1 MCKFAPKGNF
11 PGVDATDVSSDVRP
25 FHRFARWYDAAM
37 PGVDADA
44 LRSAIDLADR
54 PVRRGL
60 DVAGG
65 TGRAAAGLPEV
76 EWTVVDAA
84 EGMLTRATGRGIA
97 AVRGDAARLPVRDS
111 SVDAVVVVDALHHVG
126 DQRAAVREAYRVLR
140 PGGVLAIADFDP
152 KTVRGRVVAAAER
165 AVGFGSTFREPTA
178 LSADLRR
185 AGFSTLVPEPGFAYV
200 VSGVKPSDG

>member
-1 MCKFAPKGNF
+1 M
-11 PGVDATDVSSDVRP
+11 RP
-25 FHRFARWYDAAM
+25 FHRFARWYDLAM

-44 LRSAIDLADR
+44 LRSALDLAER

-65 TGRAAAGLPEV
+65 TGRASRGLPGI

-84 EGMLTRATGRGIA
+84 RGMLDRASAAGTA
-97 AVRGDAARLPVRDS
+97 AVQGDAARLPVDDAA
-111 SVDAVVVVDALHHVG
+111 VDAVVIVDALHHVG
-126 DQRAAVREAYRVLR
+126 DPAAAVREASRVLR
-140 PGGVLAIADFDP
+140 PGGVLAVADFDP
-152 KTVRGRVVAAAER
+152 GTVRGRALVAGER
-165 AVGFGSTFREPTA
+165 LVGFESTFHGPTD

-200 VSGVKPSDG
+200 VAGVKPSER

>member
-1 MCKFAPKGNF
+1 MTG
-11 PGVDATDVSSDVRP
+11 DVRP
-25 FHRFARWYDAAM
+25 FHRFARWYDLAM

-44 LRSAIDLADR
+44 LRSALELAER

-65 TGRAAAGLPEV
+65 TGRAARGLPDV

-84 EGMLTRATGRGIA
+84 QGMLTRAADRDLA
-97 AVRGDAARLPVRDS
+97 AVRGDAARLPVREG
-111 SVDAVVVVDALHHVG
+111 SVDAVVVVDALHHVA
-126 DQRAAVREAYRVLR
+126 DQSEAVREAYRVLR
-140 PGGVLAIADFDP
+140 PGGVLAVADFDP
-152 KTVRGRVVAAAER
+152 RTVRGRALVAAER
-165 AVGFGSTFREPTA
+165 AVGFDSTFREPTA

-200 VSGVKPSDG
+200 VAGVKPSDG